1 MSRNS
6 NRRTCQKNRSRDF
19 HAKASNERPSKALIK
34 VFSAPTWMSRAG
46 SSKWKSR
53 WNEGVNTRGRQRRQG
68 DTATMTKTTRR
79 SCNLTDSRS
88 SGREKK
94 DESSG
99 LITVNKQ
106 RTSARRDWR
115 TDEAQSAR
123 SELQLLLF
131 IPSNLHLCLR
141 RSAS

>member
-1 MSRNS
+1 MSGNS
-6 NRRTCQKNRSRDF
+6 NRLRDF
-19 HAKASNERPSKALIK
+19 HAKASNERPSKASIK
-34 VFSAPTWMSRAG
+34 VFSAPTWMRRAG

-68 DTATMTKTTRR
+68 DAATMTKTTRR
-79 SCNLTDSRS
+79 SCNLADSRS

-94 DESSG
+94 RRIERADH
-99 LITVNKQ
+99 KQ